1 MLLRP
6 NFEKILSQNSQSEI
20 IRLVEYAQEV
30 EGLYEDLWRAIQN
43 NSWIALEIKNQFLPY
58 PPEKFR
64 DE

>member
-43 NSWIALEIKNQFLPY
+43 NPWITLQIKNQFLPC

>member
-6 NFEKILSQNSQSEI
+6 DFEKILSQNSQSEI